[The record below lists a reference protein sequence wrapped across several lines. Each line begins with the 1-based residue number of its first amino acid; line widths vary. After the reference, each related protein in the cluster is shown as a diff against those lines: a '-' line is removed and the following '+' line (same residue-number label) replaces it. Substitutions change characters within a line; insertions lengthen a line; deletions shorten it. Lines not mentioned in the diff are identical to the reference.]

1 MASAEQLPFHLVRMP
16 HEQRNVAQ
24 KRKEDG
30 MEMRPEAAIYKMT
43 IEEAAQ
49 YSEEYCRLHFP
60 LRYEKAMQFRIHEDR
75 LRCIGAGALLYETL
89 GLEDS
94 DLRTGEHGKPLA
106 DSCDLHFNLSH
117 SGEYIVLATART
129 PVGVDIERLD
139 RKAGRGLAGLIR
151 YVAAPEE
158 RDWIYQGADDHE
170 QAKRFLQLWT
180 MKESVVKALGD
191 GLYRSFSSFNVL
203 PLLRGEDMR
212 LGSQMLCGR
221 TEAKDQY
228 ALSVCIR
235 TGEEFAR

>member
-1 MASAEQLPFHLVRMP
+1 M
-16 HEQRNVAQ
+16 
-24 KRKEDG
+24 K
-30 MEMRPEAAIYKMT
+30 PEAAIYKMT

-60 LRYEKAMQFRIHEDR
+60 LRYEKAMQFRFHEDR

-94 DLRTGEHGKPLA
+94 DLRTGEYGKPLA
-106 DSCDLHFNLSH
+106 DACDLHFNLSH

-139 RKAGRGLAGLIR
+139 RKPGRDPAGLIR

-180 MKESVVKALGD
+180 MKESVVKALGE
-191 GLYRSFSSFNVL
+191 GLHRELSSFDVL
-203 PLLRGEDMR
+203 PLLRGEEVR
-212 LGSQMLCGR
+212 LDDQTLCGR
-221 TEAKDQY
+221 MEMEDQY
-228 ALSVCIR
+228 ALSVCVR
-235 TGEEFAR
+235 KREELVP